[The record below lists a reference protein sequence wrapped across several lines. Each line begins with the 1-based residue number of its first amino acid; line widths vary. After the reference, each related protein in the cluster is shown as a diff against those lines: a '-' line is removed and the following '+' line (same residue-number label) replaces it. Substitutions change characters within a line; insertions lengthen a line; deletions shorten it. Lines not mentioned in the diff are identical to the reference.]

1 MLPAKDPKDIY
12 LSEEISILYM
22 VRFQT
27 VCRRICIFSIAERRY
42 KSCIEYGAKLEM
54 EDITVKKKKKDKSLL
69 NILGNI

>member
-54 EDITVKKKKKDKSLL
+54 EDTTVKKKKRIKVYL
-69 NILGNI
+69 IF